1 MSDFVWRLKRRLF
14 ETFRNSGPFKTILEK
29 ENQNL
34 VYLLNQISLADKR
47 VLDLGVGTGN
57 VLNFLKDAHKVIG
70 IDFSESMLH
79 STKKHFPEANL
90 VRANVAGLPIR
101 SDCADLV
108 TAVGLVEYLKD
119 IIPLVEE
126 VNRTLK
132 HKGYFLLT
140 FSPPNIWTRL
150 RLFLGQPL
158 YPRNLEQ
165 VASVARFNHFEL
177 CDHTRSMM
185 QVQVLLVKKENGIK
199 N

>member
-1 MSDFVWRLKRRLF
+1 MSELVWRLKRRLF

-70 IDFSESMLH
+70 IDFSESMLL

-90 VRANVAGLPIR
+90 VRANVVQLPIR
-101 SDCADLV
+101 SDCLDV
-108 TAVGLVEYLKD
+108 ITAVGLVEYLKD

-126 VNRTLK
+126 VSRSLR

-150 RLFLGQPL
+150 RLFLGHPL
-158 YPRNLEQ
+158 YPRNLDQ
-165 VASVARFNHFEL
+165 IASVARFNQFEL
-177 CDHTRSMM
+177 CYHTQSMM
-185 QVQVLLVKKENGIK
+185 QVQVLFVKKENGIK
-199 N
+199 S